1 MEENCIKL
9 TKKSH
14 TNTKQERGNS
24 MRKYYIISIVGI
36 IIFVILVSIG
46 IIIYKNTTSN
56 LGMQVQNELEVDKNK
71 LEENMINNNIE
82 LVTTSSEEE
91 KTSPNCLFIFKT
103 YYKKCEHITVEKE
116 DIEEVMVNKTKED
129 LEKIYKNWNIVT
141 FRSDEV
147 LFYKEKEGICNEHYV
162 LKELD
167 GYIAIYTLDEQEN
180 ATLKETTS
188 ILTAY
193 LPEEDKQR
201 LNEGIRVNGKEGLN
215 QALEDY
221 E

>member
-1 MEENCIKL
+1 
-9 TKKSH
+9 
-14 TNTKQERGNS
+14 
-24 MRKYYIISIVGI
+24 MRKGYLISIIGISIAIILAIVGI
-36 IIFVILVSIG
+36 IIVNNSNKQLDIG
-46 IIIYKNTTSN
+46 NENTENKETMQNN
-56 LGMQVQNELEVDKNK
+56 LNA
-71 LEENMINNNIE
+71 NIQ
-82 LVTTSSEEE
+82 LVTTSSDEE
-91 KTSPNCLFIFKT
+91 KTSPNCLLTFKT
-103 YYKKCEHITVEKE
+103 YYKKCGHTTVEKE

-147 LFYKEKEGICNEHYV
+147 LFYKEEEGICNEHYV

-193 LPEEDKQR
+193 LPEEDIQR
-201 LNEGIRVNGKEGLN
+201 LNEGIRVNGKEELN

>member
-1 MEENCIKL
+1 MK
-9 TKKSH
+9 
-14 TNTKQERGNS
+14 
-24 MRKYYIISIVGI
+24 KYYIISIIGI

-56 LGMQVQNELEVDKNK
+56 IGMQVQNELVVDKNK
-71 LEENMINNNIE
+71 IEENMINSNID

-103 YYKKCEHITVEKE
+103 YYKKCGHTAVEKE

-129 LEKIYKNWNIVT
+129 LEKIYINWNIVT

-147 LFYKEKEGICNEHYV
+147 LFYKEEEGICNEHYV

-193 LPEEDKQR
+193 LPEEDIQR
-201 LNEGIRVNGKEGLN
+201 LNEGIRVNGKEELN